1 MVHPGQPSPRALYT
15 ECKPQIRQKLSK
27 VSSVDHQHRLTNQV
41 NTRGLQT
48 LLWHFKGLRDISET
62 QVLVTLCYIFASYQM
77 VLKHSSKLQAIK
89 TFLKTMEGKE

>member
-1 MVHPGQPSPRALYT
+1 MVHPGQPSPCALYT
-15 ECKPQIRQKLSK
+15 ERKPQIRQKLSE

-48 LLWHFKGLRDISET
+48 LLWHFKGLKDISET
-62 QVLVTLCYIFASYQM
+62 QVLVMLCYIFASYQM

-89 TFLKTMEGKE
+89 TFLKTMGGRE